1 MVESTGVILRGGM
14 KISLARVTGIA
25 RFGKQCQVGQAKA
38 GDQRLCRQESR
49 LMFQGRLPGK
59 GKNANTGDSQAGQQQ
74 KSQG

>member
-38 GDQRLCRQESR
+38 GDQRLCCKESR
-49 LMFQGRLPGK
+49 LVCCGGLPRK
-59 GKNANTGDSQAGQQQ
+59 GKNQNTGDSQAG
-74 KSQG
+74 

>member
-38 GDQRLCRQESR
+38 GDQRLCCKESR
-49 LMFQGRLPGK
+49 LVCQGRLPGK
-59 GKNANTGDSQAGQQQ
+59 GKNQNTGDSQAGQQQ